1 MSIPAIE
8 WRGSYRTRHTKS
20 ETIHVAS
27 VDSDGDSIVYAHEFH
42 EADLLHNMGDTDFPR
57 RVPELD
63 ATSGAPLDG
72 IIAVANRGLAIAGPK
87 RRRAFPGSGPGWR
100 RF

>member
-1 MSIPAIE
+1 V
-8 WRGSYRTRHTKS
+8 G
-20 ETIHVAS
+20 
-27 VDSDGDSIVYAHEFH
+27 SDGDSIVYAHEFH

-63 ATSGAPLDG
+63 ATSGAALDG

-87 RRRAFPGSGPGWR
+87 AKSIPRIVSGGWR